1 MIPPL
6 ACRARRNVK
15 PSVASLALKHTP
27 LDCAIE
33 PMNVLED
40 EEEGGRLRFLG
51 SPHILQRE
59 MNSLA
64 DAQIL
69 LLLRPEPTRKV

>member
-40 EEEGGRLRFLG
+40 EEEEGFLG